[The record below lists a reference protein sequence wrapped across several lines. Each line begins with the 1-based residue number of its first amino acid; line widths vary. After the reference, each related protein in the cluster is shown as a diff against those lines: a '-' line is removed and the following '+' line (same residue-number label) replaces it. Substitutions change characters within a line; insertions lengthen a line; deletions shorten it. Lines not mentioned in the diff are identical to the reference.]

1 MARTI
6 SIAKEKIQKAEANI
20 PLAKARFEGQP
31 LKDLV
36 TKSTD
41 KLSVSS
47 SPLHYYPTELLI
59 ANTFTIQNFIKS
71 WFVEEYYND
80 AMEGVEELAVL
91 LPALEVYSS
100 DSGIATTLK
109 VARDKIL
116 AVETL
121 VPQAKMK
128 FEAEPLREKVSQVS
142 SKLDVRVFLTYLYL
156 WIEIMRYPV
165 V

>member
-1 MARTI
+1 
-6 SIAKEKIQKAEANI
+6 
-20 PLAKARFEGQP
+20 
-31 LKDLV
+31 
-36 TKSTD
+36 
-41 KLSVSS
+41 
-47 SPLHYYPTELLI
+47 
-59 ANTFTIQNFIKS
+59 
-71 WFVEEYYND
+71 
-80 AMEGVEELAVL
+80 MEGVEELAVL

-142 SKLDVRVFLTYLYL
+142 GKLDVRVFLTYLYL
-156 WIEIMRYPV
+156 WTEIMRYPV